1 MRSSGPICFY
11 VKWPSIILIAIL
23 CTSLAAG
30 CKGPNT
36 SGIASSKPAT
46 EFSAPTTTFERTIE
60 VATVLAT
67 APIMATMTLTATH
80 TIAGEVLIEFH
91 RSGGFLG
98 LDDHLTIGA
107 DRKVA
112 LTRRSEYHKFE
123 IDQRTLEELLQELD
137 EADFLKLE
145 KEYLPVDDCCDL
157 IEYTITYM
165 GHAVRTM
172 DTAVPA
178 SLQPV
183 LDSLSKIVE
192 TQTQP

>member
-1 MRSSGPICFY
+1 
-11 VKWPSIILIAIL
+11 
-23 CTSLAAG
+23 
-30 CKGPNT
+30 
-36 SGIASSKPAT
+36 
-46 EFSAPTTTFERTIE
+46 
-60 VATVLAT
+60 
-67 APIMATMTLTATH
+67 MTLTATS

-98 LDDHLTIGA
+98 LDDHLTIAA
-107 DRKVA
+107 DRKAA

-123 IDQRTLEELLQELD
+123 IDQITLQELLQELD
-137 EADFLKLE
+137 EAEFFKLE
-145 KEYLPVDDCCDL
+145 KEYLPADDCCDL

-165 GHAVRTM
+165 GYSVRTM

-192 TQTQP
+192 TQTKP